1 MCTLVG
7 QIKDLILT
15 NMHGATT
22 KTFTFINTVSI
33 KIEEKTQGFDLRQ
46 RRSVSLKFH
55 ITIHLFHLEACHT
68 VHFV

>member
-1 MCTLVG
+1 
-7 QIKDLILT
+7 
-15 NMHGATT
+15 MHGATT
-22 KTFTFINTVSI
+22 KTFKIINIVSI
-33 KIEEKTQGFDLRQ
+33 KIEEKTQGFDLQQ